1 MPYKRIYVQKWQ
13 RQDTPEQARGSKAST
28 APDCWDR
35 KHVEEAEPY
44 ALKQAQEAPRTR
56 WWKDVTI
63 QFSLIF
69 S

>member
-1 MPYKRIYVQKWQ
+1 M
-13 RQDTPEQARGSKAST
+13 AKAGHPRTSPWKQGVYR
-28 APDCWDR
+28 PDCWDR